1 MMMKLLIFCDPG
13 IDDAMA
19 LIYALLHPEIDV
31 LGLVCSYGNVDKF
44 TAAHNAAHILHL
56 AGRMDI
62 PIFNGAEMPVT
73 GELATYYPEIH
84 GDGGI
89 GPIKVTKGD
98 YQFRIRNLG
107 EVFDLI
113 ETNDDLV
120 IADLGRST
128 TLATCFLLNREAM
141 GLVKELHI
149 MGGAFMVPGNVT
161 PVAEANFYGDPT
173 SANLLLAHG
182 KKVILTPLN
191 VTQKAIIT
199 NDYAKALQYYTE
211 NKFKDMYLPI
221 IKYYADAYTKLVP
234 GMDGAPFHDLLT
246 IYSAVHPKR
255 MQYLAKKVHV
265 VVEGKTRGKSFAD
278 FRHMDS
284 DQESKHHIALGFDYD
299 HFLQEV
305 FQVLTRPI

>member
-1 MMMKLLIFCDPG
+1 MKLLIFCDPG

-19 LIYALLHPEIDV
+19 LIYALLHPKIEV
-31 LGLVCSYGNVDKF
+31 LGLVCSYGNVDKI
-44 TAAHNAAHILHL
+44 TAAYNTAHILQL

-62 PIFNGAEMPVT
+62 PIFNGAEMPVS
-73 GELATYYPEIH
+73 GELANYYPEIH
-84 GDGGI
+84 GEDGI
-89 GPIKVTKGD
+89 GPIKVKKAS

-107 EVFDLI
+107 EVFEI
-113 ETNDDLV
+113 IKRNKDLV

-128 TLATCFLLNREAM
+128 TLAACFLLNREVM
-141 GLVKELHI
+141 REVKELHI

-161 PVAEANFYGDPT
+161 PVAEANFFGDPT

-182 KKVILTPLN
+182 KKVFLTPLN

-199 NDYAKALQYYTE
+199 NDHAEALEYYTKNIFKEMYVPIINYYAKAYSKL
-211 NKFKDMYLPI
+211 LPGI
-221 IKYYADAYTKLVP
+221 E
-234 GMDGAPFHDLLT
+234 GAPFHDLLT
-246 IYSAVHPKR
+246 VYSAAHPER

-278 FRHMDS
+278 FRHMNVEN
-284 DQESKHHIALGFDYD
+284 ESKHHIALGFDYE

-305 FQVLTRPI
+305 FQILTRPL